1 VFYLP
6 PLLSEVDEH
15 QLELPRREPLVHLPQ
30 HIRRLSNHP
39 LQLLD
44 RLEEPLAHL
53 VLVVARHEPV
63 QLHRLEGPDFSDSA
77 RSRGDHEANNSR
89 FWWKFL
95 NSDRPENL
103 KIGTVEAK
111 TTKKTENL
119 ARSTEQMSTRRPFLQ
134 NKAVS
139 ACLAA
144 EKVREKEKKVK

>member
-1 VFYLP
+1 
-6 PLLSEVDEH
+6 
-15 QLELPRREPLVHLPQ
+15 
-30 HIRRLSNHP
+30 
-39 LQLLD
+39 
-44 RLEEPLAHL
+44 
-53 VLVVARHEPV
+53 
-63 QLHRLEGPDFSDSA
+63 
-77 RSRGDHEANNSR
+77 
-89 FWWKFL
+89 L